1 MSASPQ
7 FPYPGPIN
15 ILTYTRIPAP
25 SPSPSVSYTRIPSPI
40 PNPHPLSTP
49 ASPAPSPIP
58 IRYQCPHPHPSQ
70 SPSLYT
76 QTRSTTNQPSAV
88 CNASGCLDRGPP
100 GPLNAPCPDFPSHL
114 PHMQHDTKT
123 GRRPNVVG
131 GDRVLFGVVGTLNP
145 PTTEGHRC
153 FLLGKILALKT
164 PPAYWPIKRKD
175 WWPGEG
181 GISFG
186 FRNILISLTR

>member
-40 PNPHPLSTP
+40 PNPHPLPMP
-49 ASPAPSPIP
+49 ASPSIPIP
-58 IRYQCPHPHPSQ
+58 IP
-70 SPSLYT
+70 T

-123 GRRPNVVG
+123 GRCPNVVG
-131 GDRVLFGVVGTLNP
+131 GGRVLFGVVGTLTP

-164 PPAYWPIKRKD
+164 PPAYWPTKRKD

-186 FRNILISLTR
+186 VRNILISLTR